1 MLEDI
6 KVYNTDK
13 SRNRTRYQIY
23 KITKFAVFVSDDGE
37 GDGGGGSEMVREC
50 DWD

>member
-1 MLEDI
+1 MLEGI

-13 SRNRTRYQIY
+13 SRKRTRYQIY
-23 KITKFAVFVSDDGE
+23 KITKFTVFVSGDNE
-37 GDGGGGSEMVREC
+37 GDGGGGSEVVREC

>member
-13 SRNRTRYQIY
+13 SRKRTRYQIS
-23 KITKFAVFVSDDGE
+23 KITKFAVFVSGDSE
-37 GDGGGGSEMVREC
+37 GGGGGGSEVVREC
-50 DWD
+50 D

>member
-23 KITKFAVFVSDDGE
+23 KITKFAVFVSDDSE
-37 GDGGGGSEMVREC
+37 DDGGGGSEMVREC

>member
-1 MLEDI
+1 MDVLEDI

-23 KITKFAVFVSDDGE
+23 KITKFAVFVSDDSE

-50 DWD
+50 D